1 MVEKLSNPP
10 SKREPLG
17 PFGIKKRVRIQRKM
31 HSVFEL
37 LPVEV
42 IYQILEKLPVKTLSV
57 VSQVSRVFYNSCQD
71 ERLWRKEFIKC
82 DNNAE
87 SANSMD
93 GLPGSRLCHSCV
105 TYGGYMWIHGGHNTC
120 VGTQT
125 FAEVKNDLWRYNFT
139 EKTWEQMIVSNLPA
153 KTEHSAVVYK
163 NKMYLFGGYSG
174 DNFTNTLYSY
184 DFTTNECVQ
193 VSTSGDI
200 PPIRSA
206 HIGVVHNDR
215 LYIFGG
221 WNGDEQNNDM
231 FYLDFTTLQW
241 TKVISKG
248 QLPSPRCSH
257 TGVVGENYQS
267 LYVFAGYGGKDKR
280 YLNDLCQFNFETE
293 IWTVIDHTP
302 PSPRS
307 RMRIVEFND
316 KLYIYGG
323 WNKSEHFNNLFQFDI
338 SFNRWNEVRLDLD
351 ALEGKIGQ
359 HSMVVY
365 NNILYVFAGYNSALR
380 SSTNDLYAYRLC
392 KPNIKPLRI

>member
-1 MVEKLSNPP
+1 MVEKIHTSPR
-10 SKREPLG
+10 REPFG
-17 PFGIKKRVRIQRKM
+17 ACGIKKRLRQKM

-71 ERLWRKEFIKC
+71 ERLWRKEFVKC
-82 DNNAE
+82 EKTAD
-87 SANSMD
+87 SSMD

-105 TYGGYMWIHGGHNTC
+105 TYRGHMWTHGGHNTC

-125 FAEVKNDLWRYNFT
+125 FAEVKNDLWRYNFA
-139 EKTWEQMIVSNLPA
+139 EKTWEQMICSNLPS

-174 DNFTNTLYSY
+174 DNFTNSLYAY
-184 DFTTNECVQ
+184 DFATNECTPVL
-193 VSTSGDI
+193 TSGEI
-200 PPIRSA
+200 PSVRSA

-215 LYIFGG
+215 MYIFGG

-231 FYLDFTTLQW
+231 YYLDFNTLRW
-241 TKVISKG
+241 TRVISKG
-248 QLPSPRCSH
+248 QIPSPRCSH
-257 TGVVGENYQS
+257 TGVVTDTNDA
-267 LYVFAGYGGKDKR
+267 LYVFAGYGGKEKR
-280 YLNDLCQFNFETE
+280 YLNDLCMFNFATET
-293 IWTVIDHTP
+293 WTVIDRTP

-307 RMRIVEFND
+307 RMRIVEFKN

-338 SFNRWNEVRLDLD
+338 ERNRWNEVRLDLHP
-351 ALEGKIGQ
+351 LEGKIGQ
-359 HSMVVY
+359 HSMVVH
-365 NNILYVFAGYNSALR
+365 NNILYIFAGYNSATR
-380 SSTNDLYAYRLC
+380 SSTNDLYAYRLS
-392 KPNIKPLRI
+392 KPQ